1 MSFGDDTLDPSNTP
15 ADLGVRARISRADEL
30 QSAHAEAMRSLV
42 AARQF
47 HVLVMARYRAAEQAA
62 CESRAAC
69 ETASEALDEITRTW
83 TDYLCGDARATS
95 PVVLGSPSIRVQD

>member
-15 ADLGVRARISRADEL
+15 ADLGVRRISKAEEFQTR
-30 QSAHAEAMRSLV
+30 HAEAMRNLV